1 MSADL
6 RLDPVVKGADLQVDR
21 LQGAEYSL
29 DQGSRSPRGYA
40 HRTERAAA
48 VPVDIADVIRE
59 LAAAGA
65 TTVPGILGDEARRR
79 LLEEARTF
87 PFIAASA
94 VVKPYGVR
102 QRYAAVT
109 AFPPGSG
116 FRALR
121 EALQALL
128 EDRLALL
135 SAYPF
140 ATPLRF
146 NGGALHRYPPGR
158 LGISPHRDSARSVN
172 LIAVFVLEGRGR
184 FFICRDRD
192 GRDAVDLPNAPGDL
206 ILLRAPGFMGA
217 DVRPFHAVA
226 DIAERRTT
234 FALRQQQDR
243 D

>member
-1 MSADL
+1 M
-6 RLDPVVKGADLQVDR
+6 QVDR
-21 LQGAEYSL
+21 LQGAECSP
-29 DQGSRSPRGYA
+29 DQGPRSPRGHA
-40 HRTERAAA
+40 HRTTRAAA
-48 VPVDIADVIRE
+48 VPVDIADVIRA

-65 TTVPGILGDEARRR
+65 ATVPGILGDEARRR

-87 PFIAASA
+87 PFIAAPA

-121 EALQALL
+121 EAFQALL
-128 EDRLALL
+128 EDRLARLP
-135 SAYPF
+135 AYPF

-146 NGGALHRYPPGR
+146 NGSALHRYPPGR

-184 FFICRDRD
+184 FFVCRDRD

-206 ILLRAPGFMGA
+206 ILLRAPGLMGA
-217 DVRPFHAVA
+217 DVRPFHGVA
-226 DIAERRTT
+226 DIAEQRTT

>member
-1 MSADL
+1 MSI
-6 RLDPVVKGADLQVDR
+6 
-21 LQGAEYSL
+21 LQGAECSL
-29 DQGSRSPRGYA
+29 DQGPRSPRGHA
-40 HRTERAAA
+40 HRTARAAV
-48 VPVDIADVIRE
+48 VPVDIADVIRA

-65 TTVPGILGDEARRR
+65 ATVPGILGDEVRRR

-87 PFIAASA
+87 PFIAAPA
-94 VVKPYGVR
+94 VVKPYGVQ

-116 FRALR
+116 FRVLQ
-121 EALQALL
+121 EAFQALL
-128 EDRLALL
+128 EDQLARLP
-135 SAYPF
+135 AYPF

-146 NGGALHRYPPGR
+146 NGSALHRYPPDR

-172 LIAVFVLEGRGR
+172 LIAIFVLEGSGR
-184 FFICRDRD
+184 FFVCRDRE
-192 GRDAVDLPNAPGDL
+192 GWDAVDLPNAPGDL

-217 DVRPFHAVA
+217 DVRPFHGVA
-226 DIAERRTT
+226 DITEQRTT

>member
-1 MSADL
+1 M
-6 RLDPVVKGADLQVDR
+6 KGADLQVDR
-21 LQGAEYSL
+21 LQGAGYSL

-135 SAYPF
+135 STYPF

-146 NGGALHRYPPGR
+146 NGGALHRYQPRR
-158 LGISPHRDSARSVN
+158 LGISPHQRQRPV
-172 LIAVFVLEGRGR
+172 GQPHRR
-184 FFICRDRD
+184 
-192 GRDAVDLPNAPGDL
+192 
-206 ILLRAPGFMGA
+206 LRAGRQGAVLHLSGPRRPGCRG
-217 DVRPFHAVA
+217 P
-226 DIAERRTT
+226 AECTR
-234 FALRQQQDR
+234 
-243 D
+243 